1 LILVTGG
8 AGYIGSHTCVAL
20 AQAGRDF
27 LILDNFSNSKRS
39 VLERLSKIVDFEVRC
54 VEGDVSD
61 VGLVTRLLEEQK
73 VSAVIHFAAL
83 KAVGE
88 SVEQPLR
95 YYRNNVAGSITLSEA
110 MRLAGVG
117 TIVFSSSATVYGD
130 PASVPITE
138 DFPLC
143 PTNPYGR
150 TKLFTEQT
158 LADLVTSEPDFWRV
172 ARLRYFNPAGAHES
186 GLIGEDPQGV
196 PNNLVPFVA
205 QVASGQRPFLSV
217 WGNDYPTRDGTGVR
231 DYIHVMDLAEGHV
244 AALEHLERCPGLV
257 TSNLG
262 AGRGVSVLELVG
274 EFERASGRKI
284 PLQIGPRRAG
294 DVAECWAD
302 PRHAEQVLGWR
313 AGRGLSQICKD
324 AWLSA
329 TKIRIDDPDKG

>member
-27 LILDNFSNSKRS
+27 LILDNFSNVKRS
-39 VLERLSKIVDFEVRC
+39 VLERLSKTVDFEVRC

-61 VGLVTRLLEEQK
+61 VGLVTRLLEEHK

-88 SVEQPLR
+88 SVAQPLR
-95 YYRNNVAGSITLSEA
+95 YYRNNVTGSIALFEA

-150 TKLFTEQT
+150 RTKLFTEQI
-158 LADLVTSEPDFWRV
+158 LADLVESEPDFWRV
-172 ARLRYFNPAGAHES
+172 ALLRYFNPAGAHES
-186 GLIGEDPQGV
+186 GLIGEDPLGV

-205 QVASGQRPFLSV
+205 QVAAGQRPFLSV

-231 DYIHVMDLAEGHV
+231 DYIHVMDLADGHL
-244 AALEHLERCPGLV
+244 AALERVQTHEGLL
-257 TSNLG
+257 TLNLG
-262 AGRGVSVLELVG
+262 TGSGVSVKEVVR
-274 EFERASGRKI
+274 EFERVCGRRI
-284 PLQIGPRRAG
+284 PMRVGPRRAG
-294 DVAECWAD
+294 DVAQCWAD
-302 PRHAEQVLGWR
+302 PSLAQSLLGWQAR
-313 AGRGLSQICKD
+313 AGLQEICRD
-324 AWLSA
+324 AWTWQSVGAMGL
-329 TKIRIDDPDKG
+329 DG

>member
-1 LILVTGG
+1 MTGG
-8 AGYIGSHTCVAL
+8 AGYIGSHTCVVL

-27 LILDNFSNSKRS
+27 LILDNFSNAKRS

-61 VGLVTRLLEEQK
+61 VGLVTRLLEEHK

-88 SVEQPLR
+88 SVAQPLR
-95 YYRNNVAGSITLSEA
+95 YYRNNVTGSIALFEA

-117 TIVFSSSATVYGD
+117 AIVFSSSATVYGD

-150 TKLFTEQT
+150 TKLFTEQI
-158 LADLVTSEPDFWRV
+158 LADLVESEPDFWRV
-172 ARLRYFNPAGAHES
+172 ALLRYFNPAGAHES
-186 GLIGEDPQGV
+186 GLIGEDPLGV

-205 QVASGQRPFLSV
+205 QVAAGQRPFLSV

-231 DYIHVMDLAEGHV
+231 DYIHVMDLADGHL
-244 AALEHLERCPGLV
+244 AALERVQTHEGLL
-257 TSNLG
+257 TLNLG
-262 AGRGVSVLELVG
+262 TGSGVSVKEVVR
-274 EFERASGRKI
+274 EFERVCGRRI
-284 PLQIGPRRAG
+284 PMRVGPRRAG
-294 DVAECWAD
+294 DVAQCWAD
-302 PRHAEQVLGWR
+302 PSLAQSLLGWQAR
-313 AGRGLSQICKD
+313 AGLQEICRD
-324 AWLSA
+324 AWTWQCA
-329 TKIRIDDPDKG
+329 GAKGLDG